1 MTVTKAD
8 TIDEYIAGFP
18 SDTQKVMQQIRT
30 VIKNVVPDAE
40 ETISYAIPTFRLN
53 GKYLVYFAG
62 FKKHIGFYPAPVGM
76 EEFKDQLSGFKTGKG
91 SVQFSLND
99 PMPLDLIKSIVK
111 FRKNSLLNKQKK
123 PV

>member
-1 MTVTKAD
+1 MTVTKAAS
-8 TIDEYIAGFP
+8 IDEYIVGFP
-18 SDTQKVMQQIRT
+18 SDTQKVMQQIRA
-30 VIKNVVPDAE
+30 VIKNVVPEAE
-40 ETISYAIPTFRLN
+40 ETISYAIPTFTLN

-91 SVQFSLND
+91 SVQFPLNN

>member
-1 MTVTKAD
+1 MTVTKAA

-18 SDTQKVMQQIRT
+18 SDTQKVMQEIRT

-40 ETISYAIPTFRLN
+40 ETISYAIPTFTLN

-62 FKKHIGFYPAPVGM
+62 FKKHIGFYPAPVGI

-91 SVQFSLND
+91 SVQFPLNN

>member
-1 MTVTKAD
+1 MTVTKAA

-18 SDTQKVMQQIRT
+18 SDTQKVMQEIRT

-40 ETISYAIPTFRLN
+40 ETISYAIPTFTLN

-76 EEFKDQLSGFKTGKG
+76 EEFKDQLSGLKTGKG

>member
-1 MTVTKAD
+1 MTVTKAA

-18 SDTQKVMQQIRT
+18 SDTQKVMQEIRT

-40 ETISYAIPTFRLN
+40 ETISYAIPTFTLN

-62 FKKHIGFYPAPVGM
+62 FKKHIGFYPAPVGI

>member
-62 FKKHIGFYPAPVGM
+62 FKKHIGFYPAPVGI

-91 SVQFSLND
+91 SVQFPLNN

>member
-1 MTVTKAD
+1 MTVTKAAS
-8 TIDEYIAGFP
+8 IDEYIVGFP
-18 SDTQKVMQQIRT
+18 SDTQKVMQQIRA

-40 ETISYAIPTFRLN
+40 ETISYAIPTFTLN

-62 FKKHIGFYPAPVGM
+62 FKKHIGFYPAPVGI

-91 SVQFSLND
+91 SVQFPLDS
-99 PMPLDLIKSIVK
+99 PMPLDLIRSIVK
-111 FRKNSLLNKQKK
+111 FRKNDLLKKQKK